1 MAKMKAILVAVDG
14 SDTSDRAVR
23 HALDLIEAGLAA
35 ELHLLNVQ
43 PNLGGAIS
51 TFVSKEQI
59 DSHHREE
66 GNKALASAVEL
77 AKKAGVA
84 AKVHIGVG
92 RQGEVVGDFVAQARR
107 RPGRHRH
114 ARPYR
119 PRRRAAGLG
128 GAGRDRPRQG
138 AGHAGEISL
147 GCWSAR
153 KA

>member
-59 DSHHREE
+59 DTHHREE
-66 GNKALASAVEL
+66 GHKALA
-77 AKKAGVA
+77 
-84 AKVHIGVG
+84 
-92 RQGEVVGDFVAQARR
+92 ARSRSPR
-107 RPGRHRH
+107 RP
-114 ARPYR
+114 ASR
-119 PRRRAAGLG
+119 PRSISAS
-128 GAGRDRPRQG
+128 AGR
-138 AGHAGEISL
+138 
-147 GCWSAR
+147 AR
-153 KA
+153 W